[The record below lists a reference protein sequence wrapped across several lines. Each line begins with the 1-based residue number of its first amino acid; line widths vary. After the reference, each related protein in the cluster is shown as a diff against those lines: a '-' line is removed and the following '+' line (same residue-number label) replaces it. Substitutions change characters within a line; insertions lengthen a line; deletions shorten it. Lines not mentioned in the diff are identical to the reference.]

1 MNKRQYIGILLIL
14 LVIIGVIV
22 SIYWYNNDSTSSDDG
37 ILFTKKIPDAH
48 RPKIPTIKEEVKP
61 QENPPPQE
69 EQEQHNKSFNY
80 ADLMKANF
88 LRNEVEVELKKI
100 NRERLDQNY
109 ETNNNDIKKHPE
121 YEIPSTEPKH
131 AKNKNIDQINYA
143 DNFGKNVKKV
153 SASLPVK
160 LQRTITADKMFSA
173 ILITAVSS
181 HLGGKVTAMIED
193 TVYGSHGRIPLIPKG
208 STAIGTYVPLDD
220 INIQR
225 LAINWERIITPNGIN
240 IDISSS
246 ISADIMGRS
255 GLVGELD
262 KKYLERYGLAFALS
276 SAQNLLGY
284 WATQNTKV
292 NETDDKTTF
301 RNEIIRDYKND
312 VSSLSNQALK
322 DQIKIKPVMNLYA
335 GQRIF
340 ISPLID
346 IWFPDPIK
354 NEIQTKPYKEQL

>member
-1 MNKRQYIGILLIL
+1 MNKRQYIGIFLIFF
-14 LVIIGVIV
+14 VIIGVIGG
-22 SIYWYNNDSTSSDDG
+22 IYWYKNYDSTSTDDG
-37 ILFTKKIPDAH
+37 ILFSKKIPDAH
-48 RPKIPTIKEEVKP
+48 RPKIPTVKKEKP
-61 QENPPPQE
+61 QEEQEKPQE
-69 EQEQHNKSFNY
+69 EQEQHKKSFNY

-88 LRNEVEVELKKI
+88 LRNTVEVEIKKI
-100 NRERLDQNY
+100 NNERLKENY
-109 ETNNNDIKKHPE
+109 KTNSNDVKELPD
-121 YEIPSTEPKH
+121 YEMPYNEPKQTED
-131 AKNKNIDQINYA
+131 KNIDQVNYA
-143 DNFGKNVKKV
+143 KNFGKRVKKV

-208 STAIGTYVPLDD
+208 STAIGTYIPLENINVQRLD
-220 INIQR
+220 IN
-225 LAINWERIITPNGIN
+225 WKRIITPDGIN

-262 KKYLERYGLAFALS
+262 KKYMERYGLAFALS
-276 SAQNLLGY
+276 SAQNILGY
-284 WATQNTKV
+284 WATQNTQV
-292 NETDDKTTF
+292 NETDEKTTF

-346 IWFPDPIK
+346 IWFPNPIK
-354 NEIQTKPYKEQL
+354 NEIKTQPYKE